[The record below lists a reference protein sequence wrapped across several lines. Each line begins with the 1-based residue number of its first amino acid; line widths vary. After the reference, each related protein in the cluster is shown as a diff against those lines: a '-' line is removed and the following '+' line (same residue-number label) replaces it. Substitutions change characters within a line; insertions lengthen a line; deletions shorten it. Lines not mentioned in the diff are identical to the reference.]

1 ARLVEERIEAVQSRW
16 QEELENVKK
25 AQQKQSR
32 SLTKTKK
39 TAENAY
45 ERTENNE
52 IELNRCKLF
61 IGALGPAWKEKE
73 EQGVLSAKD
82 VCCRVLT
89 EAFNQKYTAVHIK
102 DAEVRWSKN
111 KKRAEVIATFNR
123 RDQRDDVFK
132 KFEQQQKVFVSPSPG
147 SKDSWKI
154 NIDEVRTER
163 QNFVRK
169 AALAT
174 VSCLNMWRKGKVEAH
189 PSTDAELSGHSNVA
203 VNGKKRHY
211 EEWYA
216 ELKLLVSR
224 DGFKDGPLGSRKGF
238 CSQFEMIGLASTV
251 AKRLPFM
258 SAEERESYD
267 LPPYSA

>member
-1 ARLVEERIEAVQSRW
+1 M
-16 QEELENVKK
+16 
-25 AQQKQSR
+25 
-32 SLTKTKK
+32 
-39 TAENAY
+39 NAFDLI
-45 ERTENNE
+45 TG
-52 IELNRCKLF
+52 I
-61 IGALGPAWKEKE
+61 LG
-73 EQGVLSAKD
+73 
-82 VCCRVLT
+82 
-89 EAFNQKYTAVHIK
+89 
-102 DAEVRWSKN
+102 SKN

-203 VNGKKRHY
+203 VNGKVC
-211 EEWYA
+211 
-216 ELKLLVSR
+216 LLFIHLLAWI
-224 DGFKDGPLGSRKGF
+224 FKVLISCYRTSFNNYPGGTGIRRTF
-238 CSQFEMIGLASTV
+238 I
-251 AKRLPFM
+251 
-258 SAEERESYD
+258 
-267 LPPYSA
+267 